1 MVGDRRRERI
11 GRRAVSRL
19 LVIPEP
25 LRERQARASNPK
37 VSAWVSAN
45 AGSGKTHVLAQRV
58 LRLLL
63 DGAPPAQMLCL
74 TFTKAAAANMADRV
88 FNTLAEWTS
97 LSDDAL
103 AKEIIDCGGPGPGPP
118 ELSFARQLFA
128 RTIETPGGL
137 KIQTLHAF
145 SERLLRLFPFEANVA
160 AHFKVI
166 DERESKLVLLEA
178 RDAALADLRD
188 SRDSAAALDLVARE
202 SGAFKFDELLQEALD
217 RSETFGARDDAQA
230 YVAALGLA
238 LGLQPGA
245 TGPSIEA
252 EMIGGDIERKRR
264 GAWAQRLEAGKST
277 DRELAAKL
285 RAANE
290 DTAPEARI
298 QALLDAFF
306 IEGGEGDPRACTT
319 KGLRERLPALD
330 DDLRR
335 EQDHLLVLRERRRA
349 ALTLARSGALFTVAK
364 SILAGFARIKAER
377 GALDFDD
384 QIARALA
391 LVTRS
396 SAAWVLHKLDY
407 GLDHLLLDEA
417 QDTSGAQWGVL
428 AALTAEFFGGAGARS
443 VNRTIFAVGDEKQS
457 IFSFQGAA
465 PEKFA
470 EMKRAFEKR
479 HRDVER
485 PFADVP
491 LTFSFR
497 SSRTILA
504 AVDMTF
510 RSEHANRGLVA
521 PGEPPPIH
529 EAIHGDLPGVVE
541 LWPPIV
547 ASQAPDPEDWRM
559 PLDEKPQD
567 DPAVVLARRIAE
579 VIKRWLSTESRER
592 VIDARAGE
600 ARRIRASDVLIL
612 VRKRNAFFEAMIRA
626 LKLQQVPVAGADRLK
641 LNEHIAVM
649 DLIAAG
655 RAALLPDDDLTLA
668 CVLKSPLIGLDE
680 DALFKLVAGRRG
692 SLAEALGASDDG
704 PAAKAARRL
713 AVWRARAKT
722 VSPFAFYARIL
733 GEDGGRQA
741 LIGRLGHEARDPID
755 EFLTLALAHEQRE
768 APSLH
773 NFLAEVEAADAE
785 IKRDME
791 VEADGVRVLT
801 VHASK
806 GLEAPIVFLPDACS
820 APDGRNDPKL
830 MRLSAA
836 KPGDPPLLAWAKR
849 SKEDADAV
857 AKARFEA
864 REAEAG
870 EHRRLLYV
878 AMTRAAQRLIVA
890 GYETSKRPPDCWYD
904 LVHSGLADALR
915 EAPAPFRAGGVIL
928 RYGEGLCAED
938 GGETSKAR
946 SRETLPG
953 WLAAKAAPESAAPTV
968 SPSRFGPA
976 GEGDRE
982 RVIEGRLAHALLQ
995 MLPDLA
1001 PERRESAA
1009 KNYLELRGGALAEAA
1024 RAALAAKVRT
1034 AIGAPELGEL
1044 FGPGSRGEVSLTGLL
1059 PRTGRADL
1067 PFSGR
1072 LDRLVVTGG
1081 SLLIVDFKLG
1091 GKPYRAEQAHVV
1103 QLALYRAALQSLVQ
1117 GLPIRAAL
1125 VYLDGP
1131 TLAPIGEAE
1140 LDAALDALVAAA

>member
-1 MVGDRRRERI
+1 MVGDRRRERF
-11 GRRAVSRL
+11 GGRAVSRL

-88 FNTLAEWTS
+88 FNTLSKWTS
-97 LSDDAL
+97 LGDDAL
-103 AKEIIDCGGPGPGPP
+103 AKEIIDCGAHRPGPQ

-160 AHFKVI
+160 AHFKVL
-166 DERESKLVLLEA
+166 DEREAKLMLLEA
-178 RDAALADLRD
+178 RDAALADLRV
-188 SRDSAAALDLVARE
+188 SRHSAAALEVVASE
-202 SGAFKFDELLQEALD
+202 SGAFRFDELLQEALG
-217 RSETFGARDDAQA
+217 RAETFGAHDDAQA
-230 YVAALGLA
+230 YAAALSLA

-245 TGPSIEA
+245 TAAGVEA
-252 EMIGGDIERKRR
+252 EMIGGDIGRR
-264 GAWAQRLEAGKST
+264 RREAWARQLDAGEKT
-277 DRELAAKL
+277 DRKLAAKL
-285 RAANE
+285 RAADDDN
-290 DTAPEARI
+290 APEARI

-306 IEGGEGDPRACTT
+306 IEGGEGDPRGCTT

-335 EQDHLLVLRERRRA
+335 EQDRLHVLRQRRRA

-364 SILAGFARIKAER
+364 SILAGFARMKAGR
-377 GALDFDD
+377 SALDFDD

-428 AALTAEFFGGAGARS
+428 AALTAEFFAGAGARG
-443 VNRTIFAVGDEKQS
+443 VNRTVFAVGDEKQS

-470 EMKRAFEKR
+470 EMKRAFETR
-479 HRDVER
+479 HRDAER

-497 SSRTILA
+497 SSQTILD

-510 RSEHANRGLVA
+510 RSENARRGVVA
-521 PGEPPPIH
+521 AGEPPPIH
-529 EAIHGDLPGVVE
+529 QAIRRDLKGVVE

-547 ASQAPDPEDWRM
+547 PSQTPDPEDWRM

-579 VIKRWLSTESRER
+579 VIKRWLSADSRER
-592 VIDARAGE
+592 VVDARTGE

-655 RAALLPDDDLTLA
+655 RAALLREDDLTLA

-680 DALFKLVAGRRG
+680 DALFKLAAERRG
-692 SLAEALGASDDG
+692 SLAEALAASDDG
-704 PAAKAARRL
+704 PAYEAARRL
-713 AVWRARAKT
+713 AVWRARTKAL
-722 VSPFAFYARIL
+722 SPFAFYARIL
-733 GEDGGRQA
+733 GEDGGRRA

-806 GLEAPIVFLPDACS
+806 GLEAPIVFLPDVCS

-830 MRLSAA
+830 LRLPSA
-836 KPGDPPLLAWAKR
+836 KPGDPPLLAWGKR

-857 AKARFEA
+857 AKARSEA

-878 AMTRAAQRLIVA
+878 AMTRTAQRLVVA
-890 GYETSKRPPDCWYD
+890 GYETSKRPTDCWYE
-904 LVHSGLADALR
+904 LVHSGLAGSLR

-938 GGETSKAR
+938 GGETPQAR
-946 SRETLPG
+946 PREALPG
-953 WLAAKAAPESAAPTV
+953 WLAERAAPESAAPTL
-968 SPSRFGPA
+968 SPSHFGPA

-995 MLPDLA
+995 MLPNLA
-1001 PERRESAA
+1001 PERREGAA

-1024 RAALAAKVRT
+1024 RAALAAKVLT
-1034 AIGAPELGEL
+1034 AIGAPELSDL

-1059 PRTGRADL
+1059 PRPGRADL

-1081 SLLIVDFKLG
+1081 GLLIVDFKLG
-1091 GKPYRAEQAHVV
+1091 GKPYRADEAHVV
-1103 QLALYRAALQSLVQ
+1103 QLALYRVALRPLVQ

-1131 TLAPIGEAE
+1131 TLAPISEAE
-1140 LDAALDALVAAA
+1140 LDAALDTLVAAA